1 MLWDILIPMLPN
13 EVILLIQGT
22 EPVTSHPELTIEKS
36 AVWIKKMYKKERAW
50 TRI

>member
-13 EVILLIQGT
+13 KVILQIKET

-36 AVWIKKMYKKERAW
+36 AFWIKKLHRKERAW